1 MNLHQRILF
10 TKLLLS
16 ALVVVAC
23 GSDGSGP
30 ASKEPSPFGELPP
43 GAISVEEMGET
54 DELVVR
60 MVFDP
65 ALVRD
70 EVPVGLR
77 LQTLGE
83 TEARDPIVAAY
94 LEKHS
99 EHRDWARGI
108 YEVMT
113 TTSLR
118 VDDREARLGP
128 RGGFATWFAYVVA
141 TRSADSR
148 PRGGHLLTLAA
159 WVSDP
164 EFAEYAS
171 QKGYPWDGAD
181 IEYWVDDQGTV
192 HGRLQT
198 PGVTLEGW
206 CKPTGEPREVNYDL
220 PAYQTLWAPRSRGAV
235 DEFVTFYG
243 HRYQA
248 CESAEW
254 KVEGDHLLAR
264 AFGSPGIG
272 GEQIDSTEFLSD
284 YFLRG
289 GLYPRP

>member
-1 MNLHQRILF
+1 MNLHRQILI
-10 TKLLLS
+10 TTILLL
-16 ALVVVAC
+16 ALVVVGC
-23 GSDGSGP
+23 GPDGSDSV
-30 ASKEPSPFGELPP
+30 SEVPSLFGELPP
-43 GAISVEEMGET
+43 GALSIEEMGET
-54 DELVVR
+54 DELVVW

-65 ALVRD
+65 ALVLD

-94 LEKHS
+94 LDKHP
-99 EHRDWARGI
+99 EHRDWTRGV
-108 YEVMT
+108 YEIMT
-113 TTSLR
+113 TASLR

-128 RGGFATWFAYVVA
+128 RGGLATWFAFVEA
-141 TRSADSR
+141 TQPVDSR
-148 PRGGHLLTLAA
+148 PHGSHLLTLAA
-159 WVSDP
+159 WVSDR
-164 EFAEYAS
+164 EFAEYAA

-181 IEYWVDDQGTV
+181 IDYWVDDQGVV

-198 PGVTLEGW
+198 EGVTLEGW
-206 CKPTGEPREVNYDL
+206 CKPSGEPIEDNYDL

-243 HRYQA
+243 HKYQA

-264 AFGSPGIG
+264 AFRSRGIG
-272 GEQIDSTEFLSD
+272 GEQIDSSEFLSD

-289 GLYPRP
+289 GLYQRP